1 MNSTFR
7 ILCVRHAESLF
18 NRAQMR
24 AVSSETEVRLEDE
37 DLEVKYDTDLIDCS
51 LSELG
56 IQQVN
61 NCETKCLE

>member
-7 ILCVRHAESLF
+7 ILSVRHAESLF

-37 DLEVKYDTDLIDCS
+37 DLEVKYSTDLIDCS